1 MVPKSSNVSRDRS
14 KKSLLKNPGSDD
26 LTGKFSD
33 KYMISAI
40 NEYKVGG
47 GVGGGAAANYI
58 APKS

>member
-26 LTGKFSD
+26 LTGKFSE
-33 KYMISAI
+33 KYMINTI

-47 GVGGGAAANYI
+47 GGGGAVSNYI